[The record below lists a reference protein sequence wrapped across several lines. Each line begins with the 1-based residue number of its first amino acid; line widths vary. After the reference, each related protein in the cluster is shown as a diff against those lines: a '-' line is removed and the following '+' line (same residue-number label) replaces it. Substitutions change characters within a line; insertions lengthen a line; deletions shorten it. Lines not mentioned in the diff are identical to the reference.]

1 MFFGPG
7 KPWMKKAAILID
19 GEWFRRSLEIALK
32 GQLPHGVTADV
43 MYKNARL
50 ALAPDEELFRLFYY
64 DCPPYQG
71 KETNPI
77 DKSTVDFRAMKKFQ
91 SRSLFLSEMKAK
103 DFVALRL
110 GIARNRGWTLSDSY
124 IRRAIAGT
132 PPNPP
137 QANDVF
143 LALEQKGVDMRI
155 GIDVAT
161 LTLKR
166 IVDRIILVSGDTDMI
181 PAMKLARR
189 EGVQVVLV
197 EVASPQGMSLP
208 KHLDED
214 TDLCRVIT
222 PKP

>member
-1 MFFGPG
+1 V
-7 KPWMKKAAILID
+7 KKAAILID
-19 GEWFRRSLEIALK
+19 GEWFRRSLGIALK
-32 GQLPHGVTADV
+32 GQLLHGVTADV
-43 MYKNARL
+43 MYKNALL

-77 DKSTVDFRAMKKFQ
+77 DKSVVDFRSTKAFQ
-91 SRSLFLSEMKAK
+91 SRNLFLSEMKSK

-110 GIARNRGWTLSDSY
+110 GIARNRGWTLRDAY
-124 IRRAIAGT
+124 IRNAIKGPT
-132 PPNPP
+132 PNPV
-137 QANDVF
+137 QAADVF

-166 IVDRIILVSGDTDMI
+166 IVDRIILISGDTDMI

-197 EVASPQGMSLP
+197 EVASPQGMSLS

>member
-1 MFFGPG
+1 
-7 KPWMKKAAILID
+7 MKKAAILVD

-43 MYKNARL
+43 MYKNALL
-50 ALAPDEELFRLFYY
+50 ALDPNEELFRLFYY

-71 KETNPI
+71 RETNPI
-77 DKSTVDFRAMKKFQ
+77 DKSTVDFRNLKKFQ
-91 SRSLFLSEMKAK
+91 ARSLFLSEMKAK

-110 GIARNRGWTLSDSY
+110 GVARNRGWTLTDGY

-137 QANDVF
+137 LASDVF

-155 GIDVAT
+155 GIDVAS

-166 IVDRIILVSGDTDMI
+166 IVDRVILISGDTDMI

-197 EVASPQGMSLP
+197 EVLSPQGMALS

-214 TDLCRVIT
+214 TDLCRTIT

>member
-1 MFFGPG
+1 
-7 KPWMKKAAILID
+7 MKKAAILVD

-32 GQLPHGVTADV
+32 GSLPNGVTAEV
-43 MYKNARL
+43 MYKNALL
-50 ALAPDEELFRLFYY
+50 ALAKDEELFRLFYY

-71 KETNPI
+71 KEINPI
-77 DKSTVDFRAMKKFQ
+77 DKSTVDFKTLKKFQ
-91 SRSLFLSEMKAK
+91 ARSLFLSEMKAK
-103 DFVALRL
+103 DFVAMRL
-110 GIARNRGWTLSDSY
+110 GIARNRGWTLTDGY

-132 PPNPP
+132 PPSPP
-137 QANDVF
+137 QANEVF

-161 LTLKR
+161 LSLKK
-166 IVDRIILVSGDTDMI
+166 IVERVILISGDTDMI

-197 EVASPQGMSLP
+197 EVASPQGMSLS

-214 TDLCRVIT
+214 TDLCRTIT
-222 PKP
+222 PRP